1 MRKFTSDQRSNA
13 VGISQSLAMAYV
25 MDQKAMFLQ
34 QSTWKN
40 NVRMNNLVE
49 QIHGPLSSIQSLS
62 KILSTQTKKSQISHD
77 VVEDILMRV
86 IAQNLSPSSTLVE
99 TVMTP
104 NPECA
109 VIDTPIV
116 DALHLM
122 HNGKLLHLPVVDR
135 DGIVVATVDV
145 IHITHATV
153 ATASQSGEHIV
164 AGAGELHLEICL
176 KDLQD
181 DFMGGAEIVKSDPV
195 VSFRETVLERSCRTV
210 MSKSP
215 KFAIFPCKQ

>member
-77 VVEDILMRV
+77 IVEDILMRV

-99 TVMTP
+99 TV
-104 NPECA
+104 NL
-109 VIDTPIV
+109 DIV
-116 DALHLM
+116 LFGIPFFLAF
-122 HNGKLLHLPVVDR
+122 LLLF
-135 DGIVVATVDV
+135 I
-145 IHITHATV
+145 
-153 ATASQSGEHIV
+153 
-164 AGAGELHLEICL
+164 
-176 KDLQD
+176 
-181 DFMGGAEIVKSDPV
+181 
-195 VSFRETVLERSCRTV
+195 
-210 MSKSP
+210 
-215 KFAIFPCKQ
+215 